1 MTSFTNE
8 DRRRPSRTKVI
19 QRRVTK
25 KRGPHLE
32 VKELLG
38 LNTTEK
44 AASTFGLS
52 PPPPPPSPSNP
63 LRTWQHEVCNEA
75 LIPVLT
81 GPIKAEGREAGEVAS
96 SEPLTVCVLLSK

>member
-44 AASTFGLS
+44 AASTFLLS
-52 PPPPPPSPSNP
+52 PPPPSPSSNP

>member
-38 LNTTEK
+38 LNSTKK

-52 PPPPPPSPSNP
+52 PPPPSPSNP

-81 GPIKAEGREAGEVAS
+81 GPIKAEGREAAEVAS

>member
-1 MTSFTNE
+1 MTSCTNE
-8 DRRRPSRTKVI
+8 DQQRPSKTKVI
-19 QRRVTK
+19 LRWVTK

-38 LNTTEK
+38 LNSTKK

-52 PPPPPPSPSNP
+52 PPSPSNP
-63 LRTWQHEVCNEA
+63 LRTWQHKVCNEA

-81 GPIKAEGREAGEVAS
+81 GPIKAEGREAAEVAS

>member
-1 MTSFTNE
+1 MTSCTNE
-8 DRRRPSRTKVI
+8 DQQRPSKTKVI
-19 QRRVTK
+19 LRWVTK

-38 LNTTEK
+38 LNSTKK

-52 PPPPPPSPSNP
+52 PPPPSPSNP
-63 LRTWQHEVCNEA
+63 LRTWQHKVCNEA

-81 GPIKAEGREAGEVAS
+81 GPIKAEGREAAEVAS